1 MTEKEE
7 FIKMM
12 QKRTRK
18 FAVDIIKFT
27 ETIKPSKAA
36 SVLIFQIVKSAT
48 SVGANYRASCRA
60 RSKNEFF
67 SKICIVIEEADET
80 EYWLEVISEAELS
93 INLPELNR
101 LLSEVSEILKIT
113 SKAKSST
120 YESKN

>member
-27 ETIKPSKAA
+27 ETIKPSKAT
-36 SVLIFQIVKSAT
+36 SVIIYQIVKSST

-60 RSKNEFF
+60 RSKKKMNSLVKF
-67 SKICIVIEEADET
+67 A
-80 EYWLEVISEAELS
+80 
-93 INLPELNR
+93 
-101 LLSEVSEILKIT
+101 LLLKKPMKRNIG
-113 SKAKSST
+113 
-120 YESKN
+120 